1 MVRTG
6 FVKEKKGE
14 LLRVCFERP
23 EACEGCRGCAKGLL
37 PKKELLTVFGQAE
50 VGDQVEVQM
59 AEAQTLKATLAAYAI
74 PLCALLIGLAAGTLA
89 GLSDGVTLLLALAG
103 LALGYLAVR
112 AIDMRLRRQPKWRPA
127 VVRVIPAAEQKERNE
142 EK

>member
-37 PKKELLTVFGQAE
+37 PKKELLTVFGEAE
-50 VGDQVEVQM
+50 VGDLVEVQM
-59 AEAQTLKATLAAYAI
+59 AEAQTLKATLAVYAI
-74 PLCALLIGLAAGTLA
+74 PLCLLLIGLAVGTLC
-89 GLSDGVTLLLALAG
+89 GLPDGVTLLLALTG
-103 LALGYLAVR
+103 LALGYMAVR
-112 AIDMRLRRQPKWRPA
+112 VIDMRLRKQPKWRPS
-127 VVRVIPAAEQKERNE
+127 VVRVIPAADQKERKTE
-142 EK
+142 S